1 MNKVIVMS
9 LNIDLFYFINNGLAN
24 PFFDAIMPILCDCGG
39 FVTLLVLCILAILV
53 LRYYKKEKYLEIAKM
68 CLYALVLS
76 GIIAACLKLTYHS
89 PRPFTVLE
97 HVRQLVVP
105 TEPNSFPS
113 GHSSSSMSVV
123 TVLVWCLRDN
133 KILITLLIAFAV
145 LVAFSR
151 VYVGVHYPFDVFVG
165 ALVGVVSGVVV
176 LKLKN
181 QK

>member
-1 MNKVIVMS
+1 MN
-9 LNIDLFYFINNGLAN
+9 LNIDLFYFINNDLAN
-24 PFFDAIMPILCDCGG
+24 PLFDVIMPHLSDCGG

-133 KILITLLIAFAV
+133 KILITLLIAFAL

>member
-1 MNKVIVMS
+1 MLKIILMN
-9 LNIDLFYFINNGLAN
+9 LNIDLFYFINNDLAN
-24 PFFDAIMPILCDCGG
+24 PFFDAIMPHLSDCGG

-133 KILITLLIAFAV
+133 KILITLLIAFAL

-165 ALVGVVSGVVV
+165 ARVGVVSGVVV